1 VPERAA
7 GMIHFVHVPSGFWS
21 RGVVP
26 YDPEL
31 QALLPVAQIGH
42 ERSGYQFWEESAQ
55 LDVRDAFA

>member
-1 VPERAA
+1 
-7 GMIHFVHVPSGFWS
+7 MIHFVHVPSGFWS